1 MATPTPL
8 HDGSRVITPASPLN
22 PGVRRREVLGWA
34 MYDFANSGYTT
45 VIITAV
51 FSAYF
56 VGGVAQGASWAT
68 LAWTVAL
75 SLSYAIVMMTMP
87 VIGAWGDRH
96 GAKKRLLALTTFG
109 CVVSTWAL
117 SWVGPGD
124 VVLGMAL
131 IVVSNTFYTYGE
143 SLIAAF
149 LPELATGPG
158 MGRVSGW
165 GWALGYVGGM
175 LCLGLCLAY
184 VLQAQARGEAAS
196 AFVPVTVVMTAL
208 FYGAASLFTFAW
220 LRERAVPGAVA
231 PTPPDGAPFRQWQQ
245 LRRSLSALR
254 DYPELARLL
263 ACIVAYQAG
272 VAVAITLA
280 AIYAEQVMG
289 FQPQETMVLIFAL
302 NLAATAGAFALGHA
316 QDRWGHQRT
325 LALTLVGWVLTCA
338 VVASAHSKSVFWAA
352 AVLAGLC
359 LGSSQSAGRA
369 MTGLLIPSRHSAEFF
384 GLWSFAVRAA
394 SIIGPLLYGL
404 ITWITAGNQ
413 RLAIGVTG
421 GLFLLGLWWLRPL
434 DMQRGRARVS
444 SDDCLPSAG
453 CADSAHTK
461 TPRSTD

>member
-1 MATPTPL
+1 
-8 HDGSRVITPASPLN
+8 
-22 PGVRRREVLGWA
+22 

-45 VIITAV
+45 VVITAV

-56 VGGVAQGASWAT
+56 VGSVAQGASWAT

-75 SLSYAIVMMTMP
+75 SVSYALVMLSMP
-87 VIGAWGDRH
+87 LIGAWGDRH
-96 GAKKRLLALTTFG
+96 AAKKRLLAVTTLG
-109 CVVSTWAL
+109 CVLGTLAL
-117 SWVGPGD
+117 GWVGPGD
-124 VVLGMAL
+124 VVLGMVL
-131 IVVSNTFYTYGE
+131 IVVSNTFYTVGE

-149 LPELATGPG
+149 LPELATAPG

-184 VLQAQARGEAAS
+184 VLQAQARGDAAS
-196 AFVPVTVVMTAL
+196 AFVPVTMVMTAL
-208 FYGAASLFTFAW
+208 FYGVASLFTFAL
-220 LRERAVPGAVA
+220 LRERAVPSIHTSEADATARTG
-231 PTPPDGAPFRQWQQ
+231 QWQR
-245 LRRSLSALR
+245 LRRSLRALQ
-254 DYPELARLL
+254 DYPELSRLL

-302 NLAATAGAFALGHA
+302 NLAATVGAVALGHA

-325 LALTLVGWVLTCA
+325 LAVTLVGWMLTCA
-338 VVASAHSKSVFWAA
+338 IVALAHSKAVFWGA

-369 MTGLLIPSRHSAEFF
+369 MAGLLTPPAKTAEFF

-394 SIIGPLLYGL
+394 SIVGPLLYGL
-404 ITWITAGNQ
+404 ITWLTGGNQ
-413 RLAIGVTG
+413 RLAIGATA
-421 GLFLLGLWWLRPL
+421 GLFLLGLWWLWPL
-434 DMQRGRARVS
+434 DMARGRAR
-444 SDDCLPSAG
+444 LLAQPHEPTA
-453 CADSAHTK
+453 
-461 TPRSTD
+461 R

>member
-1 MATPTPL
+1 MTTPSHTQPSETQAL
-8 HDGSRVITPASPLN
+8 AVLN

-45 VIITAV
+45 VVITAV

-75 SLSYAIVMMTMP
+75 SVSYALVMLAMP

-96 GAKKRLLALTTFG
+96 AAKKRLLAVTTVG
-109 CVVSTWAL
+109 CVLGTLAL
-117 SWVGPGD
+117 CWVGPGD
-124 VVLGMAL
+124 VVLGMVL
-131 IVVSNTFYTYGE
+131 IVVSNTFYTVGE

-149 LPELATGPG
+149 LPELATAPG

-184 VLQAQARGEAAS
+184 VLQAQATGAAAS
-196 AFVPVTVVMTAL
+196 AFVPVTMVMTAV
-208 FYGAASLFTFAW
+208 FYGAASLFTFAL
-220 LRERAVPGAVA
+220 LRERAVPSPRMSEADA
-231 PTPPDGAPFRQWQQ
+231 AARTSQWQR
-245 LRRSLSALR
+245 LRRSLRALQ
-254 DYPELARLL
+254 DYPELSRLL

-289 FQPQETMVLIFAL
+289 FQPQETMVLIFVL
-302 NLAATAGAFALGHA
+302 NLAATAGAVALGHA

-325 LALTLVGWVLTCA
+325 LAVTLVGWMLTCA
-338 VVASAHSKSVFWAA
+338 IVALAHSKAVFWGA

-369 MTGLLIPSRHSAEFF
+369 MAGLLTPPAKTAEFF

-394 SIIGPLLYGL
+394 SIVGPLLYGL
-404 ITWITAGNQ
+404 ITWLTGGNQ
-413 RLAIGVTG
+413 RLAIGATA
-421 GLFLLGLWWLRPL
+421 GLFLLGLWWLWPL
-434 DMQRGRARVS
+434 DMARGRAR
-444 SDDCLPSAG
+444 LLAQPGEPTAG
-453 CADSAHTK
+453 
-461 TPRSTD
+461 

>member
-1 MATPTPL
+1 MVQPPQTA
-8 HDGSRVITPASPLN
+8 HSAHRDSSRRSPLN

-45 VIITAV
+45 VVITAV

-56 VGGVAQGASWAT
+56 VGGVAQGATWAT
-68 LAWTVAL
+68 LAWTLAL
-75 SLSYAIVMMTMP
+75 SVSYALVMLTMP

-96 GAKKRLLALTTFG
+96 GAKKRLLALTTLG
-109 CVVSTWAL
+109 CVVGTLAL

-124 VVLGMAL
+124 VMLGMIL
-131 IVVSNTFYTYGE
+131 MVVSNTFYTYGE

-184 VLQAQARGEAAS
+184 VLQAQARGEPAS
-196 AFVPVTVVMTAL
+196 AFVPVTMVVTAL
-208 FYGAASLFTFAW
+208 FYGTASLCTFAW
-220 LRERAVPGAVA
+220 LRERAVPRATRTASGTA
-231 PTPPDGAPFRQWQQ
+231 RRLSQWQR
-245 LRRSLSALR
+245 LRQSVLALQ

-302 NLAATAGAFALGHA
+302 NIAATVGAFTLGHA

-325 LALTLVGWVLTCA
+325 LAVTLVGWMLTCA
-338 VVASAHSKSVFWAA
+338 LVALAHSKAVFWAA

-369 MTGLLIPSRHSAEFF
+369 MAGLLTPAAKTAEFF

-394 SIIGPLLYGL
+394 SIVGPLLYGL
-404 ITWITAGNQ
+404 ITWVTAGNQ
-413 RLAIGVTG
+413 RLAIGATG
-421 GLFLLGLWWLRPL
+421 GLFALGLWWLRAL
-434 DMQRGRARVS
+434 DMDKGRARV
-444 SDDCLPSAG
+444 LA
-453 CADSAHTK
+453 A
-461 TPRSTD
+461 TPAPPDT